1 VFGDYTIVSPGKDLT
16 EKEARELTE
25 GLLNHIVNN
34 RRDYRSKADVKSDDV
49 VHLRHNPTYMLNPR
63 VARFA
68 LNSMISAV
76 ADIGFDGHDVAIDN
90 TANHLDVPMPNLKV
104 FKVSLEYRLDGRD
117 LVVTVPRGRITY
129 PLDVADADGNI
140 LTYPLHTVNVLEYFG
155 AAGQLETGYILV
167 PDGSGSLI
175 YLNNGKLTSPVYRQ
189 SLYGV
194 DLSISEP
201 AESIHFVEQALL
213 PVFGMKAGDQAFMA
227 IIERGDSV
235 ATITADVA
243 GRQCSYNTVY
253 TSFTLMP
260 YSKLEVKGRADGVE
274 VAKTSINQY
283 QSRLIDDDL
292 VIRFRFL
299 SGDRADY
306 AGMAMEYRRYL
317 EDRYGMRQ
325 LIDGSGMPLF
335 LGLIGAIAK
344 EKPVLGVP
352 REVTVPLTTYAQA
365 QQIVDQLIDAGVNQI
380 TMEYLGWL
388 DGGIRYG
395 YPNGVNHESK
405 LGNKADFVRLA
416 TYLRDRG
423 VRLYP
428 NVDFLHG
435 VKSSLFGGFVAWRDA
450 SRSLNRKTAWIS
462 DHHMATGVS
471 VTGDSY
477 VISPK
482 AIPRLVGSFLK
493 EYLSYEIAGISVDRM
508 GMEVNSDFRENP
520 RDLVDRQQSMAVM
533 MAQFER
539 LKEEVG
545 GVMASGANWYALPF
559 VDRIANVPEEDSRFP
574 LTDVRVPFYQMVV
587 HGMIYYSGRPVNL
600 SGDPRRSVLRCIETG
615 SCPYFIVSYAE
626 PSEVKHTE
634 FDRFYATGY
643 SDWLDDMV
651 YLYEVTNAVLGDVA
665 DQPMVEH
672 DRLDHDVYRTT
683 YANGKQV
690 WVNYSNQDV
699 TVEGIEVPRMG
710 FTVTYEG
717 QGEV

>member
-1 VFGDYTIVSPGKDLT
+1 MISLEKISDPDFRRPSIYGIDDLGTVFGDYTIVSPGKDLT

-365 QQIVDQLIDAGVNQI
+365 QQIVDQLIDAGVDRSPWNIWDGWTAGSGMDIRMVSI
-380 TMEYLGWL
+380 TRANLGT
-388 DGGIRYG
+388 
-395 YPNGVNHESK
+395 
-405 LGNKADFVRLA
+405 RL
-416 TYLRDRG
+416 TLSG
-423 VRLYP
+423 WPHICEIEVRLYP

-435 VKSSLFGGFVAWRDA
+435 VKSSLFGGFVAWRGVEIPESQDSLDFRSSHGYGSLRDRRFIRDIPKGDSSLGRFVPEGA
-450 SRSLNRKTAWIS
+450 SHARSRGSPLTAWY
-462 DHHMATGVS
+462 G
-471 VTGDSY
+471 GQL
-477 VISPK
+477 
-482 AIPRLVGSFLK
+482 RLP
-493 EYLSYEIAGISVDRM
+493 
-508 GMEVNSDFRENP
+508 ENP
-520 RDLVDRQQSMAVM
+520 RDLVDGQQSMAVM

-545 GVMASGANWYALPF
+545 G
-559 VDRIANVPEEDSRFP
+559 
-574 LTDVRVPFYQMVV
+574 
-587 HGMIYYSGRPVNL
+587 
-600 SGDPRRSVLRCIETG
+600 
-615 SCPYFIVSYAE
+615 
-626 PSEVKHTE
+626 
-634 FDRFYATGY
+634 
-643 SDWLDDMV
+643 
-651 YLYEVTNAVLGDVA
+651 
-665 DQPMVEH
+665 
-672 DRLDHDVYRTT
+672 
-683 YANGKQV
+683 
-690 WVNYSNQDV
+690 
-699 TVEGIEVPRMG
+699 
-710 FTVTYEG
+710 
-717 QGEV
+717 